1 MDGHAV
7 TRGPGRLRAAF
18 ASGRFVVTAEI
29 GPPRGADPD
38 AVAGKAGMLRGW
50 VDAVNVTDNQG
61 AHTRL
66 SSLAGGVLALRAG
79 VEPVVQFT
87 TRDRNRIALQSDLI
101 AAGALGIPNVLLLS
115 GDHPR
120 FGDHPDAKPVF
131 DVDSTQLVWI
141 ARMMRDHGRLLSG
154 GRVEPAPD
162 WLVGAVENPFAPPLA
177 FRAGRLAKKVA
188 AGAEFAQTQFVFD
201 VAGFRR
207 WMAQVRDLGV
217 DERCRILAGVGP
229 VRSAGALTYMRS
241 KVPGIY
247 VPDEVVRRMEGVRPG
262 RAAEEGMRICV
273 ETVQELRSTPGVA
286 GVHVMAF
293 GHERVVPEVVE
304 RSGVRGLASPEGLS
318 A

>member
-1 MDGHAV
+1 
-7 TRGPGRLRAAF
+7 
-18 ASGRFVVTAEI
+18 
-29 GPPRGADPD
+29 
-38 AVAGKAGMLRGW
+38 
-50 VDAVNVTDNQG
+50 
-61 AHTRL
+61 
-66 SSLAGGVLALRAG
+66 
-79 VEPVVQFT
+79 VVQFT

-154 GRVEPAPD
+154 GRLEPAPD

-177 FRAGRLAKKVA
+177 FRARRLAKKVA
-188 AGAEFAQTQFVFD
+188 AGAEFAQTQYVFD
-201 VAGFRR
+201 VAGFKQ
-207 WMAQVRDLGV
+207 WMSEVRDLGV

-229 VRSAGALTYMRS
+229 IRSVRALAYMRS

-247 VPDEVVRRMEGVRPG
+247 VPDEVIRRMEGVPSD

-273 ETVQELRSTPGVA
+273 ETVQELIGTPGVA
-286 GVHVMAF
+286 GIHVMAF
-293 GHERVVPEVVE
+293 GQERVVPEIVE
-304 RSGVRGLASPEGLS
+304 RSGISRLPSTEGMS